1 MKPEAGR
8 SAFDALLLS
17 FNGLEFLREH
27 VREDSRI
34 HYTMQELP
42 GPANIVPAKAV
53 GAFSVRSY
61 NSVYLHDELLPRFC
75 DVMRGAAIMT
85 GTSYEIKTERIL
97 EGKVPAYSLNEIV
110 MENARLVGA
119 PRIRAPREKTGSSD
133 FGNVMYEVPGCCI
146 RIAFVPE
153 GTSSHSQMF
162 LDMGLTEEAHQA
174 ILYAAK
180 ILAGTAWDLLSDN
193 EHMETVKN
201 EFRENKARLKNM

>member
-1 MKPEAGR
+1 
-8 SAFDALLLS
+8 
-17 FNGLEFLREH
+17 
-27 VREDSRI
+27 
-34 HYTMQELP
+34 
-42 GPANIVPAKAV
+42 
-53 GAFSVRSY
+53 
-61 NSVYLHDELLPRFC
+61 
-75 DVMRGAAIMT
+75 MT

-180 ILAGTAWDLLSDN
+180 ILAGTAWDLLSGN